1 MRGNLSPSIYA
12 TEKYSVVRG
21 ITPVR
26 RYLPQKMEC
35 INEWNEKNSRERAVQ
50 GLAGAIFRGREDG
63 LCVGSGEEA
72 VERGMRAVHVLA
84 DDAEA
89 DPRAESAG

>member
-21 ITPVR
+21 FIPVR
-26 RYLPQKMEC
+26 RYLPRKMEC
-35 INEWNEKNSRERAVQ
+35 INQWNEKNSRERTVQ

-63 LCVGSGEEA
+63 LRVGSGEEA

-89 DPRAESAG
+89 NPRAESAG